1 VVADEGGAPTGEGAL
16 KAMGVEPRVSI
27 VKEDILCPVAQE
39 LIRSLNAELS
49 DRYPEEGATHFRLQA
64 DEVAEGR
71 GAFLVAYLGAAPVG
85 CGAVRIIGAALG
97 EIKRMYVSP
106 AVRGRGVG
114 LAILEAL
121 EAEARRLG
129 IRRLVLET
137 GVRQREALALYLR
150 VGYSPIP
157 AFGEYLDSPLSLCLG
172 KDL

>member
-1 VVADEGGAPTGEGAL
+1 
-16 KAMGVEPRVSI
+16 MGVEPRVR
-27 VKEDILCPVAQE
+27 VVREDILSEVAQQ
-39 LIRSLNAELS
+39 LIRSLNTELS
-49 DRYPEEGATHFRLQA
+49 ARYPEEGATHFRLQA

-71 GAFLVAYLGAAPVG
+71 GAFLVAYLASTPVG
-85 CGAVRIIGAALG
+85 CGAVRVIGEAVG

-114 LAILEAL
+114 LAVLHAL

-137 GVRQREALALYLR
+137 GVRQHEALALYQR

-157 AFGEYLDSPLSLCLG
+157 PFGEYLGSPLSLCLG

>member
-1 VVADEGGAPTGEGAL
+1 
-16 KAMGVEPRVSI
+16 MGVEPLARV
-27 VKEDILCPVAQE
+27 VQEDILSEVAQQ

-49 DRYPEEGATHFRLQA
+49 ARYPEEGATHFRLQA

-71 GAFLVAYLGAAPVG
+71 GAFLVAYLASTPVG
-85 CGAVRIIGAALG
+85 CGAVRVIGEAVA

-114 LAILEAL
+114 LAVLVAL

-137 GVRQREALALYLR
+137 GVRQHEALALYQR

-157 AFGEYLDSPLSLCLG
+157 PFGEYLGSPLSLCLG